1 MSVEQWNLEPW
12 KLQALEAAYT
22 RNSDT
27 PPDAWWLSDTG
38 GLCVAN
44 FAAAPVLALF
54 VRSAEPVYGYVMY
67 NWNTTHIMIST
78 GSTPMQDLCLKAG
91 LHFPAASFI
100 VGEFFQRARESGG
113 MSHAMLTQE
122 PGTLKLFRDL
132 ATTPNTKSARVSRTT
147 VSCHWQQYGWL
158 HVRKHVASVCA
169 LLHTSC
175 RCVNK
180 TTWR

>member
-1 MSVEQWNLEPW
+1 MQVAIAGLEVEELQDMSVEQWNLEPW

-78 GSTPMQDLCLKAG
+78 GSTSVMCRD
-91 LHFPAASFI
+91 I
-100 VGEFFQRARESGG
+100 VK
-113 MSHAMLTQE
+113 M
-122 PGTLKLFRDL
+122 
-132 ATTPNTKSARVSRTT
+132 
-147 VSCHWQQYGWL
+147 
-158 HVRKHVASVCA
+158 
-169 LLHTSC
+169 
-175 RCVNK
+175 
-180 TTWR
+180 